1 MVAKAVCLAIAVKIL
16 HGGHVA
22 YLCRNSNAWG
32 EMILPLYAVGN
43 GKGLVGIHLVVQ
55 HTHAHVWNDTPSGKS
70 VYIVLVEVAE
80 DIPHEIST
88 QVLVVLRGVV
98 AVVELHTA
106 IVQTTPTEGVNHLPI
121 DTENA
126 GFMRPNRSLHPS
138 GLPRKTV
145 VPPAAWTNQLSVH
158 GEATNAPFM

>member
-1 MVAKAVCLAIAVKIL
+1 MCLAIAVEVL

-22 YLCRNSNAWG
+22 YLCRKGNASG
-32 EMILPLYAVGN
+32 EMILPLYAIGN
-43 GKGLVGIHLVVQ
+43 GKGFVGILLVVQ
-55 HTHAHVWNDTPSGKS
+55 HTHAHVWYDTPSCKG

-106 IVQTTPTEGVNHLPI
+106 VVQTTTDGRCEPFA
-121 DTENA
+121 D
-126 GFMRPNRSLHPS
+126 R
-138 GLPRKTV
+138 
-145 VPPAAWTNQLSVH
+145 H
-158 GEATNAPFM
+158 GECRFHATE

>member
-1 MVAKAVCLAIAVKIL
+1 MRTERPRDADREAEGCGQQMVAKAVCLAIAVKIL

-32 EMILPLYAVGN
+32 EMIQPLYAVGN

-55 HTHAHVWNDTPSGKS
+55 HTHAHVWNDTPSGKG

-88 QVLVVLRGVV
+88 KVLVVLRGVV

-106 IVQTTPTEGVNHLPI
+106 IVQTTADGRCEPFA
-121 DTENA
+121 D
-126 GFMRPNRSLHPS
+126 R
-138 GLPRKTV
+138 
-145 VPPAAWTNQLSVH
+145 H
-158 GEATNAPFM
+158 GECRFHATE